1 MKRIALAVSCALAAM
16 TAAAAENGD
25 VQVEKEKLEEVT
37 VIAQR
42 AQAATKTDTLLVEIP
57 QSISVVTA
65 EQIEEHGARNYQ
77 DVFRYSAGVDT
88 ERFGD
93 DQRGDFF
100 SARGFAL
107 KQYLDG
113 LNKTPDFLYGSRM
126 EVFTL
131 ERAEVL
137 RGPSSVLYGAGSSG
151 GLLNAVSKRPQSEFG
166 GELGLEVGDY
176 DRLQLQADITGPLS
190 EQLAGRFVG
199 ILRNDEL
206 MIPGEANDKG
216 VAMPSL
222 TWRPSENTEIT
233 LIGLYQDED
242 LGTQTYLPMEKTLHA
257 SAADPKIPIDFF
269 VGEPGFNHMKSD
281 QLAGTLLISHRFNDA
296 IAVASNTRYIDQSVD
311 YGEVYSYGFPPY
323 EDPERTLLVRQ
334 FYVLDEIYRV
344 LNTDNNVL
352 FSFDT
357 GPLSHKLLFG
367 VDYTEF
373 SQDRQ
378 EGFSCPGFTLPPC
391 FSSSPPPLDI
401 YNPNYRQPFDF
412 GFTNAFETHSTQLGI
427 YLQDQ
432 MKWGDR
438 VSFVLGARR
447 DEASSEATLSPK
459 DTTDATTFKAGIIA
473 EVVEGFS
480 PYLSYSESFTP
491 VFGGDFYGNPFQPQ
505 EGRQYEGGIKW
516 QPNPNSLITAAY
528 FDIEESNQ
536 LTQDPTNIQNFVQT
550 GAIGSKGYEIEAMV
564 NLPHDFGFTANYS
577 HTKAEVLDGTLL
589 HPKGDRVEDL
599 PEDLGFAVGVQVV
612 RRERRPCL
620 AHCRR
625 RTLCRRQ
632 DRLLSGHADAIGHV
646 VRRHGRGHLREL
658 ANRGERQ

>member
-1 MKRIALAVSCALAAM
+1 MKRIALGVSCALAAM
-16 TAAAAENGD
+16 SAAAAESGD
-25 VQVEKEKLEEVT
+25 VQVEKAKLEEVE

-42 AQAATKTDTLLVEIP
+42 AQTATKTDTRLVEIP

-151 GLLNAVSKRPQSEFG
+151 GLLNAVSKRPQFEFG
-166 GELGLEVGDY
+166 GELGMEVGDY
-176 DRLQLQADITGPLS
+176 DRLQLQADVTGPLS

-257 SAADPKIPIDFF
+257 SATDPKIPIDFF

-281 QLAGTLLISHRFNDA
+281 QLAGTLLINHRFNDA
-296 IAVASNTRYIDQSVD
+296 IAVASNTRYIGQSVD

-323 EDPERTLLVRQ
+323 ADPERTLLVRQ
-334 FYVLDEIYRV
+334 FYVLDETYRV

-357 GPLSHKLLFG
+357 GPVSHKLLFG

-391 FSSSPPPLDI
+391 WSSSPPPLDV
-401 YNPNYRQPFDF
+401 YDPHYGQSFDF

-438 VSFVLGARR
+438 VSFVFGARR

-473 EVVEGFS
+473 EVVDGFS

-491 VFGGDFYGNPFQPQ
+491 VFGGDF
-505 EGRQYEGGIKW
+505 
-516 QPNPNSLITAAY
+516 
-528 FDIEESNQ
+528 
-536 LTQDPTNIQNFVQT
+536 
-550 GAIGSKGYEIEAMV
+550 
-564 NLPHDFGFTANYS
+564 
-577 HTKAEVLDGTLL
+577 
-589 HPKGDRVEDL
+589 
-599 PEDLGFAVGVQVV
+599 
-612 RRERRPCL
+612 
-620 AHCRR
+620 
-625 RTLCRRQ
+625 
-632 DRLLSGHADAIGHV
+632 
-646 VRRHGRGHLREL
+646 
-658 ANRGERQ
+658 